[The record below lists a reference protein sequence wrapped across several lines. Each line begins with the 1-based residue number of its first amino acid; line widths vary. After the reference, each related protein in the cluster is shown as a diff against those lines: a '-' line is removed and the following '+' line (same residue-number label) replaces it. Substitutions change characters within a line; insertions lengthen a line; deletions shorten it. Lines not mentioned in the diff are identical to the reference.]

1 MFIKKDFLNFKLR
14 NGLDKFDNNIE
25 VLSIKIANRNLK
37 NIVGNIKAF
46 KDLFRATSSK
56 SLLNKEFSNR

>member
-1 MFIKKDFLNFKLR
+1 MFIMKDFLSFKLR

-37 NIVGNIKAF
+37 NILGNIKAF